1 MTRARDVA
9 DVQDNLGGAVPP
21 FVAGKNKIINGD
33 FGVWQRGTTFNSVAS
48 SNVFSSDRFFSNRDG
63 TGATINVTQ
72 QTFTPGTAPV
82 AGYEGTYY
90 YQFAQTVAGT
100 GQTYNNILCQS
111 IEDVR
116 TFAGQTVTI
125 SFWAKADTTRNLNI
139 NLFQY
144 FGTSGSGYVYPSN
157 TTVSV
162 TASWQRFTFTLAM
175 PSVAGKTIGAG
186 SYIQLALQSQSNN
199 ATQTWNIWGVQLEA
213 GSVATPFTTATGTIQ
228 GELAACQRYYFR
240 ATAGTTNGY
249 LGNGFASG
257 TSTTTMQVPFPVTMR
272 IVPTSLDYSN
282 LRVIDQVAGYTG
294 GTYILSSDVS
304 QTMGATYLSGT
315 SGMTQYRPLYLTG
328 TTAAGYIGFSA
339 EL

>member
-1 MTRARDVA
+1 MSRARDVA
-9 DVQDNLGGAVPP
+9 DIQDNLGGAVPP

-33 FGVWQRGTTFNSVAS
+33 FGIWQRGTSFSVNNSNAYTADRFYAS
-48 SNVFSSDRFFSNRDG
+48 STDNS
-63 TGATINVTQ
+63 TISQ
-72 QTFTPGTAPV
+72 QTFTAGSAPV
-82 AGYEGTYY
+82 SGYESTYFLRY
-90 YQFAQTVAGT
+90 ARSTTTYQDYLFQRV
-100 GQTYNNILCQS
+100 
-111 IEDVR
+111 EDVR
-116 TFAGQTVTI
+116 TLAGQTVTI
-125 SFWAKADTTRNLNI
+125 SMWLKANASGTVGLNI
-139 NLFQY
+139 GQNF
-144 FGTSGSGYVYPSN
+144 GSGGSSAVEQYSN
-157 TTVSV
+157 LTVSTSWARY
-162 TASWQRFTFTLAM
+162 TATYTLGSM
-175 PSVAGKTIGAG
+175 SGKTIGSG
-186 SYIQLALQSQSNN
+186 SFLYPYISFPSSGL
-199 ATQTWNIWGVQLEA
+199 TQVDIWGVQLEA
-213 GSVATPFTTATGTIQ
+213 GSIATPFTTATGTIQ

-257 TSTTTMQVPFPVTMR
+257 TSTTTMQVPFPVMMR

-294 GTYILSSDVS
+294 GTYILSSDIS